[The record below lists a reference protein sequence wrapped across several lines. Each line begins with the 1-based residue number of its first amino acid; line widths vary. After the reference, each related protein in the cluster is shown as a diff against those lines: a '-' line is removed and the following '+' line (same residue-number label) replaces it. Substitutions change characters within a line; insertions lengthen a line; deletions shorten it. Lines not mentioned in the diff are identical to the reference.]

1 MFKIIVWYNTNMD
14 KVTQTYVDDA
24 ASRAATEAVAKMR
37 EFHLDDLKVFGERMD
52 IGFESVNRRIDT
64 LEVRLDVI
72 DERLNTFE
80 TRFDRVENAL
90 DTLLR
95 EMREERQKV
104 SELKKQI
111 SDLTVRVAFLEEKL
125 AATR

>member
-1 MFKIIVWYNTNMD
+1 MD

-95 EMREERQKV
+95 EMREEREKV
-104 SELKKQI
+104 TELKKQI
-111 SDLTVRVAFLEEKL
+111 SDLTVRVKFLEEKL
-125 AATR
+125 AANR